1 LSYTNR
7 KCLKIYTPTVSYIR
21 GIRNSFPPNFFL
33 MKKIFVSIFSIFFL
47 LNNFYAQ
54 QDTVRMYP
62 PKDTITVAAVGDMMQ
77 GTNYPGTEYLA
88 PNDGKNLFDPV
99 RSILQSADLTFGN
112 SEGTFLDSGGT
123 VKNCNNPKICYAFR
137 QPERYA
143 KRLAEAGFDVV
154 SVANNHVGDFG
165 EAGRRGTMRALD
177 SAGIYYAGLIS
188 KPYVIFE
195 KEGVKY
201 GFCAFAPNT
210 GTVDINDI
218 DSAKKIVAFLDP
230 QVDIVIVS
238 FHGGG
243 EGESRNHVTREHEI
257 FLGEDRGNVWQFAHA
272 VIDAGADLVFGSGP
286 HVTRG
291 AEVYKERYISYSCGN
306 FCTYNRFNLKGKCG
320 HAPIVM
326 VKVDRHGKFLD
337 GKIIATKQEG
347 EGGPVPDPTNAVIQE
362 MIELSKT
369 DFPESPLTID
379 ADGNMKIK

>member
-1 LSYTNR
+1 
-7 KCLKIYTPTVSYIR
+7 
-21 GIRNSFPPNFFL
+21 
-33 MKKIFVSIFSIFFL
+33 MKKIILSALFVFIF
-47 LNNFYAQ
+47 LNNFFAQ
-54 QDTVRMYP
+54 KIDTLYRV
-62 PKDTITVAAVGDMMQ
+62 KDTISIMAVGDMMQ
-77 GTNYPGTEYLA
+77 GTNYPGPEYLP

-165 EAGRRGTMRALD
+165 DAGRRGSMRALD
-177 SAGIYYAGLIS
+177 SAGIYYAGLIQ

-195 KEGVKY
+195 KGGVKY

-218 DSAKKIVAFLDP
+218 DSAKKIVMFLDK

-238 FHGGG
+238 FHGGA
-243 EGESRNHVTREHEI
+243 EGESRSHVTREHEI

-286 HVTRG
+286 HVTRA
-291 AEVYKERYISYSCGN
+291 AEVYKDRFIAYSCGN
-306 FCTYNRFNLKGKCG
+306 FCTYNRFNLKGICG
-320 HAPIVM
+320 IAPIVN
-326 VKVDRHGKFLD
+326 VKVDRHGKFLC
-337 GKIIATKQEG
+337 GKIYACKQVG
-347 EGGPVPDPTNAVIQE
+347 EGGPELDSTNAVINE
-362 MIELSKT
+362 MIALGKS
-369 DFPESPLTID
+369 DFPESSLVIEG
-379 ADGNMKIK
+379 DGMMRVK